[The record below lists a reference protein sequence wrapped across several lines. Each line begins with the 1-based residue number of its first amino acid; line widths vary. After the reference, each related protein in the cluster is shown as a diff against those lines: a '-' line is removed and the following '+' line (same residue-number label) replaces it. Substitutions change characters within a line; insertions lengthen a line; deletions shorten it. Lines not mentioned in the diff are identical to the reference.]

1 MCEGGVKTKLKP
13 DWRLSLLF
21 NKSRNFRRIKGHNE
35 VTGKPDMWL
44 RRKLQIIKEQ
54 KRPFCFLFSRFLRYS
69 GMWRLFRI
77 RRKGYSLKLHPAAIS
92 MSFFCNPNEC
102 LSDSLIIERLLR
114 KGEIYVD
121 VGANIDHLAIEA
133 ALVVGNNGKVF
144 AFEAHPR
151 TAQYL
156 RENIA
161 LNQLSNIRV
170 GQFAASNRYGWTAF
184 SDCRSDDQNRI
195 LNDGDCLIVP
205 MVRLES
211 FLEGEN
217 ITLLKIDVEV
227 YEKYVLE
234 GMQNVLHNVT
244 FIYFESMASQYEEAG
259 YHFADI
265 YDILEAAGF
274 RIVALHDDRAEIVWR
289 MHVSD
294 VCENLLAFRDENML
308 VERLGVKVWPK
319 V

>member
-1 MCEGGVKTKLKP
+1 
-13 DWRLSLLF
+13 
-21 NKSRNFRRIKGHNE
+21 
-35 VTGKPDMWL
+35 
-44 RRKLQIIKEQ
+44 
-54 KRPFCFLFSRFLRYS
+54 
-69 GMWRLFRI
+69 
-77 RRKGYSLKLHPAAIS
+77 
-92 MSFFCNPNEC
+92 
-102 LSDSLIIERLLR
+102 
-114 KGEIYVD
+114 
-121 VGANIDHLAIEA
+121 
-133 ALVVGNNGKVF
+133 
-144 AFEAHPR
+144 
-151 TAQYL
+151 
-156 RENIA
+156 
-161 LNQLSNIRV
+161 
-170 GQFAASNRYGWTAF
+170 
-184 SDCRSDDQNRI
+184 
-195 LNDGDCLIVP
+195 

-217 ITLLKIDVEV
+217 ITLLKIDVEG

-274 RIVALHDDRAEIVWR
+274 RIVALHDDRAEIVER

-308 VERLGVKVWPK
+308 FERLGVKVWPK